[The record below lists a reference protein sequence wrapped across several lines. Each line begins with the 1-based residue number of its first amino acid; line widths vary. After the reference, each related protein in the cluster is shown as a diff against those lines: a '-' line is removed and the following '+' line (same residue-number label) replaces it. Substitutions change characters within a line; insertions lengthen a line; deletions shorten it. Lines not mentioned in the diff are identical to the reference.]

1 MPLIK
6 IKTNAIVSP
15 RNLSELLSEA
25 TAITADILD
34 KPESIFMASAETEAA
49 MMFGGKVVP
58 TALFEIEALDYSE
71 GLSQGLVN
79 ALTDLAGHLLK
90 VQAEQVFV
98 KITDVPR
105 GSWAGG
111 KRIY

>member
-15 RNLSELLSEA
+15 KNLSELLSES

-34 KPESIFMASAETEAA
+34 KPVSIFMASAETEAA

-58 TALFEIEALDYSE
+58 TALFEIEALDYEE

-90 VQAEQVFV
+90 ASPENVFI
-98 KITDVPR
+98 KISNVPR
-105 GSWAGG
+105 GSWAGS
-111 KRIY
+111 KRIF

>member
-15 RNLSELLSEA
+15 KNLAELLAES

-34 KPESIFMASAETEAA
+34 KPVSIFMASAETEAA

-58 TALFEIEALDYSE
+58 TALFEIEALDYDE

-90 VQAEQVFV
+90 APAEHVFV
-98 KITDVPR
+98 KITNVPR
-105 GSWAGG
+105 GSWAGS
-111 KRIY
+111 KKIY